1 MPELPELAAM
11 ATFLDGKLRGAVIT
25 QVQFPN
31 YFSLKTK
38 NPPPEELPGR
48 MVDSVSRRGKFVLLK
63 TVPGPDTPPAASYP
77 AAMFLAFNL
86 AQAGWLHF
94 MEKAVGPVDKPGFI
108 AARLNFA
115 RNGQDVSFDLTDAGT
130 WKGLAVFIVSDPA
143 DIHGMAELGPEPL
156 APGFGLEEFSRL
168 FSARQQLKAL
178 LKDQKVLAG
187 IGNAYSDEILHAAK
201 LSPFVAASTLDSETI
216 ERLFTTMRSLLADAV
231 QEATGKPPEDLK
243 ALKKSSMRVHGR
255 TGQACPDCGDTVREV
270 AYASGSL
277 QYCPTCQTGGKSSRS
292 GAAGR
297 PARQSWRS
305 CGSARGASA
314 MMDA

>member
-11 ATFLDGKLRGAVIT
+11 ATFLDGQLSGAVIT

-38 NPPPEELPGR
+38 EHPPEELQGR
-48 MVDSVSRRGKFVLLK
+48 TVESVSRRGKFVLLK
-63 TVPGPDTPPAASYP
+63 TAAGPDALSAPGSPVT
-77 AAMFLAFNL
+77 MFLAFNL

-130 WKGLAVFIVSDPA
+130 WKGLAVFIVNDPA
-143 DIHGMAELGPEPL
+143 DIHGIAELGPEPME
-156 APGFGLEEFSRL
+156 PGLGLEEFSRL

-201 LSPFVAASTLDSETI
+201 LSPFATASSLDPQAVEH
-216 ERLFTTMRSLLADAV
+216 LFNTMRSLLTDAV
-231 QEATGKPPEDLK
+231 QQATGKRPEDLK

-255 TGQACPDCGDTVREV
+255 TGQACPVCGDTVREI
-270 AYASGSL
+270 AYTTGSL
-277 QYCPTCQTGGKSSRS
+277 QYCPTCQTGGEILEKR
-292 GAAGR
+292 R
-297 PARQSWRS
+297 
-305 CGSARGASA
+305 RGKA
-314 MMDA
+314 D